1 MGPLAAIVLAQEAG
15 PTTLTGA
22 CGEEPGWL
30 CGLVWEVSRGD
41 GELARRADVFFAT
54 PARILLILL
63 VAFALYRV
71 TRKVTDR
78 FVARMEVEVRRR
90 VERGAELGTNAG
102 TPRAETRRMQR
113 LHAIGGAIRSA
124 LGVVIWVTA
133 LLLALAQAIDLRPI
147 LAGAG
152 LAGLVIGFG
161 AQNLI
166 RDFLAGISML
176 VEDQFGVGDWIE
188 VDRKAGEVE
197 NVGLRVTRIRD
208 IDGVVWHIPNGEMK
222 TVGNLSQRWARA
234 TLDVPFALD
243 TDISRARRIVKEIA
257 EGMASDAE
265 WGQDIIGPPEIWGV
279 QHWGPDGLALR
290 LVIPTRPLRN
300 WDVNRQLRER
310 LKYAF
315 ERAGIR
321 MPAPFLEVGAQRW
334 GEPVR
339 VADAGD
345 GAADAGRRSDR
356 DEPRFVPDAAPRG
369 TTDRI
374 PTVGTPRPEAGGRA
388 GTGL

>member
-1 MGPLAAIVLAQEAG
+1 MSLASPLLLAQE
-15 PTTLTGA
+15 PDLTTLSGA

-30 CGLVWEVSRGD
+30 CGFVWEVSKGD
-41 GELARRADVFFAT
+41 GELARTADVFFAT
-54 PARILLILL
+54 PARIVLILL
-63 VAFALYRV
+63 VALLLYRV
-71 TRKVTDR
+71 TRRLTDR

-90 VERGAELGTNAG
+90 VERGHQLGTNAG

-124 LGVVIWVTA
+124 LGVVIWMTA
-133 LLLALAQAIDLRPI
+133 LLFALSQAVDLRPL

-152 LAGLVIGFG
+152 LAGLIIGFG

-166 RDFLAGISML
+166 RDFLAGVSML

-188 VDRKAGEVE
+188 VEKKVGEVE
-197 NVGLRVTRIRD
+197 NVGLRVTRMRD

-222 TVGNLSQRWARA
+222 TVGNLTQHWARA

-243 TDISRARRIVKEIA
+243 TDIPKARRIVQA
-257 EGMASDAE
+257 VADGMADDRE

-279 QHWGPDGLALR
+279 QHWGPDGLSLR

-315 ERAGIR
+315 EREGIR

-339 VADAGD
+339 IADGD
-345 GAADAGRRSDR
+345 PPAR
-356 DEPRFVPDAAPRG
+356 EPWRGPDDGPRLVD

-374 PTVGTPRPEAGGRA
+374 PPVGTPRAEPGG
-388 GTGL
+388 GSTVDL

>member
-1 MGPLAAIVLAQEAG
+1 MPSVLPVLLAQE
-15 PTTLTGA
+15 PDLTTLTGA

-30 CGLVWEVSRGD
+30 CGLVWELSNGD
-41 GELARRADVFFAT
+41 GQLARTADVFFAT
-54 PARILLILL
+54 PARIVLILL
-63 VAFALYRV
+63 VAFVIYRF
-71 TRKVTDR
+71 TRKLTDR

-90 VERGAELGTNAG
+90 VDRGHELGTNAG

-124 LGVVIWVTA
+124 LGVVIWLTA
-133 LLLALAQAIDLRPI
+133 FLLALSQAVDLRPI

-188 VDRKAGEVE
+188 VDSKAGEVE
-197 NVGLRVTRIRD
+197 NVGLRVTRMRD

-243 TDISRARRIVKEIA
+243 TDIPRARRVVQEVA
-257 EGMASDAE
+257 DGMADDRE
-265 WGQDIIGPPEIWGV
+265 WGEDIIGPPEIWGV
-279 QHWGPDGLALR
+279 QHWGPDGLSLR

-315 ERAGIR
+315 EREGIR
-321 MPAPFLEVGAQRW
+321 MPAPIVELGGQRW

-339 VADAGD
+339 VADGD
-345 GAADAGRRSDR
+345 PPAPPAQRDR
-356 DEPRFVPDAAPRG
+356 DRWEAPHHDTPVQ

-374 PTVGTPRPEAGGRA
+374 PTVGTPRPGSGGRS
-388 GTGL
+388 TVDL

>member
-1 MGPLAAIVLAQEAG
+1 MSALPSLLLAQE
-15 PTTLTGA
+15 PDLTTFAGA

-30 CGLVWEVSRGD
+30 CGLVWRLSNGD
-41 GELARRADVFFAT
+41 GELARTADVFFAT
-54 PARILLILL
+54 PARIVLILL
-63 VAFALYRV
+63 IAFLIYRV
-71 TRKVTDR
+71 TRRLTDR
-78 FVARMEVEVRRR
+78 FVARMELEVRRR
-90 VERGAELGTNAG
+90 VERGHELGTNAG

-124 LGVVIWVTA
+124 LGVVIWMTA
-133 LLLALAQAIDLRPI
+133 LLLALSQAVDLRPL

-152 LAGLVIGFG
+152 LAGLIIGFG

-166 RDFLAGISML
+166 RDFLAGVSML

-188 VDRKAGEVE
+188 VEKKVGEVE
-197 NVGLRVTRIRD
+197 NVGLRVTRMRD

-222 TVGNLSQRWARA
+222 TVGNLTQHWARA

-243 TDISRARRIVKEIA
+243 TDIPTARRIVQA
-257 EGMASDAE
+257 VADGMADDRE
-265 WGQDIIGPPEIWGV
+265 WGQDIIAPPEIWGV
-279 QHWGPDGLALR
+279 QHWGPDGLSLR

-310 LKYAF
+310 LKHAF
-315 ERAGIR
+315 EREGIR
-321 MPAPFLEVGAQRW
+321 MPAPFLEVGGQRW

-339 VADAGD
+339 VADGD
-345 GAADAGRRSDR
+345 PPAS
-356 DEPRFVPDAAPRG
+356 EPWDGTSPEDGPAS

-374 PTVGTPRPEAGGRA
+374 PTVGTPRPEPGGRS
-388 GTGL
+388 TVDL